1 MYPARHVDV
10 LCRVHGVRHR
20 RMFGWSEY
28 YRHLYTVRRSG
39 VLTVVQAPSRKRLAC
54 VDKRLACVDQAVVVG
69 ARRHVHPAGDVT

>member
-39 VLTVVQAPSRKRLAC
+39 VLTVVQAPSSTSDWRASTKQLLLGR
-54 VDKRLACVDQAVVVG
+54 VDMSTP
-69 ARRHVHPAGDVT
+69 PAM